1 MNQNQNKLACYV
13 SSILSYYLPTRCKGA
28 NIQNITLGNSIF
40 FPAPVRLPPPSFHLP
55 FCLPP
60 LLPPLTCFLS
70 CPGLTPPPRLSCPP
84 PIPLIFLPPHSLGSS
99 AVDAPIAHSHYL
111 PVFQMHLCGL
121 IHQMYWCLRTRPRAH
136 RPYWTLSLGDYSS
149 IL

>member
-1 MNQNQNKLACYV
+1 MNQNQNQNKLACYV

-40 FPAPVRLPPPSFHLP
+40 FPAPVRR
-55 FCLPP
+55 PP
-60 LLPPLTCFLS
+60 LLPPLTWFLS
-70 CPGLTPPPRLSCPP
+70 CPGLTPPPQLSCPS
-84 PIPLIFLPPHSLGSS
+84 PIPLIILPPHSLGSS
-99 AVDAPIAHSHYL
+99 AVDAPVAHSHYL
-111 PVFQMHLCGL
+111 PAFHLHLCGL

-136 RPYWTLSLGDYSS
+136 RPYWTFSLGDYSS